1 MYYLKK
7 FLKQQQHIP
16 VAYMRMIPWVSFVA
30 LQLLGKNPQRYT
42 IYNHLRQL
50 CVCIHMTV
58 YTYMLYGTHLQLFTA
73 IVFLIIF

>member
-1 MYYLKK
+1 
-7 FLKQQQHIP
+7 
-16 VAYMRMIPWVSFVA
+16 MIPSVSFVA

-42 IYNHLRQL
+42 IYNHRRQL

-73 IVFLIIF
+73 IVFLIIFLNGFCVLGRIKICSSEI